1 MRGTSVKK
9 IVKNGLTAFY
19 QQPAWGMYLLTCL
32 LYVLVTLAQQTF
44 VLTDAVYYETLGEQ
58 LTRESIAGLLEAQ
71 DRWAWVTY
79 ALIPVSIFLQVLLI
93 TCCLNIG
100 AILLDYPV
108 GFRSLFGMV
117 IKAVSIFALG
127 KLAYTV
133 VLLGFDIR
141 SLEDLFRADVFSLL
155 GLVGKQNV
163 PDWLVYPLNVVN
175 VFEVFFWLALAGGL
189 MLLIGRSFRSML
201 AFVAGTYGAGLIVWT
216 LLIVFLQLTLQ

>member
-1 MRGTSVKK
+1 MRSTFVEEIANK
-9 IVKNGLTAFY
+9 GLVAFY

-32 LYVLVTLAQQTF
+32 LYVLVTLVQQTYI
-44 VLTDAVYYETLGEQ
+44 LTDAVYYETLGEQ

-79 ALIPVSIFLQVLLI
+79 ALIPFSILLQVLLI

-100 AILLDYPV
+100 TILFDYPA

-133 VLLGFDIR
+133 ILLGFDIQ
-141 SLEDLFRADVFSLL
+141 SMEDLFRADVFSLL
-155 GLVGKQNV
+155 GLVGKHNV

-201 AFVAGTYGAGLIVWT
+201 AFVAGTYGAGLIVWI